1 MINNLH
7 FSYQKESLTQAQ
19 SIYLSRMTFTEMS
32 QIQSFVIK
40 PTPTSDPKLPASRFH
55 LPGESRMTQPL
66 LQPSPFMTASFFLFS
81 VFCGYGA
88 QKPHVSLAQ
97 IQQIHPWTVQIVSAS
112 WWHHFLA
119 VGNLPLDRW
128 RWNTAAPPRR
138 RTGHTVCKEDT
149 NICSRTGQDFLTFS
163 IILLSQASPQSGEP

>member
-7 FSYQKESLTQAQ
+7 FKYQKESLTQAQ

-40 PTPTSDPKLPASRFH
+40 PTPTSDPKLPASHFH
-55 LPGESRMTQPL
+55 LSGESRMTQPL
-66 LQPSPFMTASFFLFS
+66 LQPSPFMIATFFLFA

-88 QKPHVSLAQ
+88 QEPRVFLAQ
-97 IQQIHPWTVQIVSAS
+97 IHQIHPWAVQIANAS

-128 RWNTAAPPRR
+128 RWNTAAPPQH
-138 RTGHTVCKEDT
+138 RTGHTVCKDT
-149 NICSRTGQDFLTFS
+149 NICSSTGQDFLTFS

>member
-7 FSYQKESLTQAQ
+7 FKYQKESLTQAQ

-32 QIQSFVIK
+32 QSFVIK
-40 PTPTSDPKLPASRFH
+40 PTPTSDPKLPASHFH
-55 LPGESRMTQPL
+55 LSGENRMTQPL
-66 LQPSPFMTASFFLFS
+66 LQPSPFMIATFFLFA

-88 QKPHVSLAQ
+88 QEPRVFLAQ
-97 IQQIHPWTVQIVSAS
+97 IHQIHPWAVQIANAS

-128 RWNTAAPPRR
+128 RWNTAAPPQH
-138 RTGHTVCKEDT
+138 RTGHTVCKDT
-149 NICSRTGQDFLTFS
+149 NICSSTGQDFLTFS